1 MGNHYSDWGMARRDT
16 SLITLVIKGT
26 RGHLFLSIAVDH
38 LTGFLRQLNGA
49 ALRSAH
55 DPDHWDDLVQSV
67 LDFFGARGAALA
79 ICDLESQAFIHA
91 SMRGFALTSDQI
103 WSRYTAELSHTD
115 MHPELLE
122 RLASGSVYTDADA
135 FPPDDRRS
143 HAVLAWLERKLGVRH
158 QLSLVV
164 KDGRYA
170 ASLQVHRDAG
180 QGPFVSGDRE
190 IMQLIAAE
198 IDTGLKISLRHA
210 ADVLRSYW
218 NGLTAHGTR
227 SVCLLDDQARVLMA
241 TDAFMRDLAETG
253 QLHVRNGRLGATRV
267 IIQARI
273 SEALERT
280 AAGQRTVPVIVSR
293 TPRDPSWV
301 AAASFAPLPAAR
313 DTVFLNRAVAL
324 VSLELQRR
332 DSTHIAETLTE
343 SFGLTPQEARIAV
356 MVGFGAN
363 LTNIAADLDIT
374 RETARTHLKR
384 IFQKM
389 GLRRQA
395 DLIQLTSRLLR
406 P

>member
-1 MGNHYSDWGMARRDT
+1 MTD
-16 SLITLVIKGT
+16 
-26 RGHLFLSIAVDH
+26 
-38 LTGFLRQLNGA
+38 FLRRLNGA

-55 DPDHWDDLVQSV
+55 NPDLWEDLVQSV
-67 LDFFGARGAALA
+67 LEFFGVRGAALA
-79 ICDLESQAFIHA
+79 ICDLDSMAFIHA
-91 SMRGFALTSDQI
+91 MMCGFPLTSEQI
-103 WSRYTAELSHTD
+103 WSRYTNELRHTD
-115 MHPELLE
+115 FHPELLA
-122 RLASGSVYTDADA
+122 RLPDGSVYTDADA
-135 FPPDDRRS
+135 FPAEDRRS
-143 HAVLAWLERKLGVRH
+143 PAVIAWLERKLGVRH

-164 KDGRYA
+164 KEGRHA
-170 ASLQVHRDAG
+170 ASLQLHRARAD
-180 QGPFVSGDRE
+180 GPFNDADRRV
-190 IMQLIAAE
+190 MQMIAAE
-198 IDTGLKISLRHA
+198 IDTSLKISLRHA

-218 NGLTAHGTR
+218 NGLSAHGTR
-227 SVCLLDDQARVLMA
+227 SICLLDDQARVLMA

-267 IIQARI
+267 IVQARI

-280 AAGQRTVPVIVSR
+280 AAGLRTVPVIVSR

-313 DTVFLNRAVAL
+313 ETVFLNRAVAL
-324 VSLELQRR
+324 VSLEMQRR
-332 DSTHIAETLTE
+332 DSSHVAETLID

-356 MVGFGAN
+356 MVGFGSN